1 MRVLVIGAT
10 GLLGKVLLEEWDGDT
25 LTGVGSRDIDIRN
38 PSQLSSLF
46 ERYRPEWTILA
57 AAYTDVDGCE
67 KDPRRAHEVN
77 CAGAMNVARA
87 ALDARAKLLFV
98 STDYVF
104 DGFKKTPYEPEDAVN
119 PINAYGRSKAEA
131 EKGIREILPT
141 CCIVRTSWLFGAV
154 GRCFPNTILELA
166 RKQTAL
172 RVVADQIGHP
182 TYNRDLAR
190 TIVKLVRKDA
200 HGIVHASNEGD
211 CSWCDFA
218 RELLRAAALANV
230 TLEAARTED
239 VPRPAPRPKYS
250 ALSNASLERFGI
262 CTRPWRET
270 LADYFVDRARTSNA
284 GQQIAPETAAAGP
297 LRAKSGEAQ

>member
-1 MRVLVIGAT
+1 VRVLVIGAT
-10 GLLGKVLLEEWDGDT
+10 GLLGKVLLEEWDEDT
-25 LTGVGSRDIDIRN
+25 LTGVGSRDVDIRN

-46 ERYRPEWTILA
+46 KRCRPEWTVLA
-57 AAYTDVDGCE
+57 AAFTDVDGCE
-67 KDPRRAHEVN
+67 KDSKRAQEVN
-77 CAGAMNVARA
+77 FTGAMNVARA
-87 ALDARAKLLFV
+87 ARDAPAKLLFV

-104 DGFKKTPYEPEDAVN
+104 DGSKKTLYEPEDPVN
-119 PINAYGRSKAEA
+119 PLNVYGRSKADA
-131 EKGIREILPT
+131 EKGIREILPA

-154 GRCFPNTILELA
+154 GRCFPNTILALA
-166 RKQTAL
+166 RKQSAL

-218 RELLRAAALANV
+218 RELLRAAPLANV
-230 TLEAARTED
+230 TVEAVRTED

-262 CTRPWRET
+262 RMRPWRET
-270 LADYFVDRARTSNA
+270 LVDYFADRLKTSNA
-284 GQQIAPETAAAGP
+284 SQQIAPETAAAGP